1 MAVGNSAIFTGTAR
15 QTQTTAVD
23 WETDYVSSPAVP
35 KKAKFDI
42 NEGDSARTVAQN
54 LADAFNKRNNP
65 SFCATANG
73 PSVRFTAEDG
83 SYVVSDMRFAAD
95 GQTTNIPGEGGN
107 VAVGN
112 TGVSVRN
119 ANG

>member
-1 MAVGNSAIFTGTAR
+1 MAVGDSAIFTGTAS
-15 QTQTTAVD
+15 QSQTTAVD
-23 WETDYVSSPAVP
+23 WETEYAASPGVP

-42 NEGDSARTVAQN
+42 NEGDTPQTVAQN
-54 LADAFNKRNNP
+54 LADVFNSRNNP
-65 SFCATANG
+65 SFNATAHG
-73 PSVRFTAEDG
+73 PNVRFTAESS
-83 SYVVSDMRFAAD
+83 SYVVNDMKFTAD
-95 GQTTNIPGEGGN
+95 GQTTNIPGEDGN